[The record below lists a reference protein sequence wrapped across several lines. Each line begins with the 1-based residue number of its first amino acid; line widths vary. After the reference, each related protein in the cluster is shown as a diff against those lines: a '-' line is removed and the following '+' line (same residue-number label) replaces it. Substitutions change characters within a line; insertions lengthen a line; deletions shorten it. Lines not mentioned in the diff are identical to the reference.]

1 MKVRAAIAAA
11 VLAVTLTIPANAL
24 AYRTWFEFA
33 RQSNIASTLTMVWQY
48 GTGYNGTQTWRA
60 GSGVSTD
67 ACWIGHGW
75 LPTGYYD
82 LWGHWDNFSGKIAGR
97 VFYLQNKPCWNGT
110 WRTELF
116 VHSEETAGQG
126 QYCPT
131 AGDDPYCWEGVYD
144 YQSNGDQQLALR
156 PGRLSQRRSLSPGKG
171 ETAARGRRF
180 ASPLESGLLRPPS
193 RWAPR
198 AGR

>member
-11 VLAVTLTIPANAL
+11 ALAVTLTIPANAF

-48 GTGYNGTQTWRA
+48 GTGYYGTQSWRA

-82 LWGHWDNFSGKIAGR
+82 LWGHWDNYNGAIAGR

-110 WRTELF
+110 WRTKKTTTTRTRT
-116 VHSEETAGQG
+116 S
-126 QYCPT
+126 
-131 AGDDPYCWEGVYD
+131 
-144 YQSNGDQQLALR
+144 
-156 PGRLSQRRSLSPGKG
+156 

-180 ASPLESGLLRPPS
+180 AFPWGEGPVLAQPFRT
-193 RWAPR
+193 
-198 AGR
+198 

>member
-67 ACWIGHGW
+67 ACWIGHGCV
-75 LPTGYYD
+75 PTGYYD
-82 LWGHWDNFSGKIAGR
+82 LCGHLDTFSGKIARR
-97 VFYLQNKPCWNGT
+97 VFYVPDKPFYDGT
-110 WRTELF
+110 WWLDCF
-116 VHSEETAGQG
+116 VRSEYTSG
-126 QYCPT
+126 
-131 AGDDPYCWEGVYD
+131 
-144 YQSNGDQQLALR
+144 
-156 PGRLSQRRSLSPGKG
+156 PG
-171 ETAARGRRF
+171 
-180 ASPLESGLLRPPS
+180 
-193 RWAPR
+193 
-198 AGR
+198 

>member
-11 VLAVTLTIPANAL
+11 VLAVTLTIPANAF

-48 GTGYNGTQTWRA
+48 GTGYNGPQTWRA

-82 LWGHWDNFSGKIAGR
+82 LCGR
-97 VFYLQNKPCWNGT
+97 FTNHRK
-110 WRTELF
+110 
-116 VHSEETAGQG
+116 
-126 QYCPT
+126 
-131 AGDDPYCWEGVYD
+131 DP
-144 YQSNGDQQLALR
+144 A
-156 PGRLSQRRSLSPGKG
+156 
-171 ETAARGRRF
+171 AARERS
-180 ASPLESGLLRPPS
+180 AH
-193 RWAPR
+193 
-198 AGR
+198 

>member
-11 VLAVTLTIPANAL
+11 ALAVTLTIPANAF

-48 GTGYNGTQTWRA
+48 GTGYYGTQSWRA

-82 LWGHWDNFSGKIAGR
+82 LWGHWDNYNGAIAGR
-97 VFYLQNKPCWNGT
+97 VFYLQNKP
-110 WRTELF
+110 
-116 VHSEETAGQG
+116 
-126 QYCPT
+126 
-131 AGDDPYCWEGVYD
+131 
-144 YQSNGDQQLALR
+144 
-156 PGRLSQRRSLSPGKG
+156 
-171 ETAARGRRF
+171 
-180 ASPLESGLLRPPS
+180 
-193 RWAPR
+193 
-198 AGR
+198 